1 MPTPNFPISKL
12 LFHTISW
19 LETFNLTILLQ
30 LYNFCLNDL
39 IMTFHKQVYWILLVR
54 NSNWTQVQ
62 IRFQIIRNIQFQNR
76 FSYNSSIYANNIL
89 IIAKE
94 YQAFKNP
101 SCSTIILV
109 SNDVFLEL
117 WHWNENSNYICYWTI

>member
-1 MPTPNFPISKL
+1 MPTANFPIPKL
-12 LFHTISW
+12 LVNFFSHHFLIGNIQSHNFTSI
-19 LETFNLTILLQ
+19 IQ
-30 LYNFCLNDL
+30 FCLNDL
-39 IMTFHKQVYWILLVR
+39 IVTFPKQVYWILLVR

-94 YQAFKNP
+94 YPKIQ
-101 SCSTIILV
+101 
-109 SNDVFLEL
+109 DVQP
-117 WHWNENSNYICYWTI
+117 

>member
-1 MPTPNFPISKL
+1 MPTANFPIPKL
-12 LFHTISW
+12 LFHIISW

-39 IMTFHKQVYWILLVR
+39 IVTFPKQVYWILLVR

-109 SNDVFLEL
+109 SNDVFLEW